1 MSKECPVD
9 INQVNAEYIKAMMLV
24 PALVSVPIAIIWCF
38 IPVSWA
44 YYLVAVSIITFLH
57 AISFMSPAAWRLH
70 EAGSGFVGQTNVK
83 CMYEVAKW
91 KEHNPFKF
99 IDLLETDEVRK
110 LLPPWESEWKRV
122 AQSDLM
128 LQAAKYDHPEALLE
142 VGKLKAEGKY
152 PDIETTAPEM
162 ILSAARRGSVRA
174 QAEIGSW
181 YLNGYC
187 VQKNL
192 CEALTWLQK
201 AADQGDHLAECDLG
215 EMYFH
220 GNGVDQDKKTG
231 LSYLVKAAN
240 SGIVHAQQKAGVI
253 IFAGAKSREEQLSGL
268 KLILDAA
275 NAGHIRAKIFIAQLA
290 ITTKMKMSPIEGYAS
305 LIYLSRSSLEAQ
317 KAAEELSHRF
327 TDAERKEALLMVEET
342 FGRAD

>member
-9 INQVNAEYIKAMMLV
+9 INQVNSEYIKTMMLV
-24 PALVSVPIAIIWCF
+24 PALVSVPIAILWCF
-38 IPVSWA
+38 IPASWG
-44 YYLVAVSIITFLH
+44 YYLVVVSILTFLH
-57 AISFMSPAAWRLH
+57 AIGFMSPAAWRLH
-70 EAGSGFVGQTNVK
+70 EAGSGFVRPTNLN

-99 IDLLETDEVRK
+99 IELLDTDEVRK
-110 LLPPWESEWKRV
+110 ILPPWESEWKRV
-122 AQSDLM
+122 AHDDLM
-128 LQAAKYDHPEALLE
+128 LRAAKFDHPEALLE
-142 VGKLKAEGKY
+142 IGKLKAEGKY
-152 PDIETTAPEM
+152 PNIETTAPEM
-162 ILSAARRGSVRA
+162 VLSAARSGSVRA

-187 VQKNL
+187 VQKDL
-192 CEALTWLQK
+192 GEALKWLQK
-201 AADQGDHLAECDLG
+201 AADQGNHLAECDLG

-220 GNGVDQDKKTG
+220 GNGVGQDKQTG
-231 LSYLVKAAN
+231 LNYLVKAAK
-240 SGIVHAQQKAGVI
+240 SGVVHAQQKAGMI
-253 IFAGAKSREEQLSGL
+253 IFVGAKSREEQLGGL

-305 LIYLSRSSLEAQ
+305 LIYLSRTSHEAK

-327 TDAERKEALLMVEET
+327 TEAERKEAAQMVEET